1 MSSIETGIAVDQE
14 NYQAE
19 NDLTIDT
26 GYFGDVETSSRNPS
40 LQSKSDSDD
49 DNSEISYE
57 GINNINSP
65 YAQTDIK
72 RDKLL
77 LLFMLLLLSICLFV
91 FSQLLPSK
99 SLAKNQF

>member
-26 GYFGDVETSSRNPS
+26 GYFGDVETSSSNPS
-40 LQSKSDSDD
+40 LQWKSDSDD
-49 DNSEISYE
+49 NTSEISSE
-57 GINNINSP
+57 GNNINSP
-65 YAQTDIK
+65 CAQTDIT
-72 RDKLL
+72 RDKIL

-91 FSQLLPSK
+91 FRHCYPVRV
-99 SLAKNQF
+99 

>member
-14 NYQAE
+14 NYQTE

-26 GYFGDVETSSRNPS
+26 GYFGDVETSSSNPS

-49 DNSEISYE
+49 NNSEISSE
-57 GINNINSP
+57 GNNINSP

-91 FSQLLPSK
+91 FSHCYPVRV
-99 SLAKNQF
+99 

>member
-26 GYFGDVETSSRNPS
+26 GYFGDVETSSSNPS
-40 LQSKSDSDD
+40 LQSKSDSDHN
-49 DNSEISYE
+49 NSEISSE

-65 YAQTDIK
+65 HAQTDIK
-72 RDKLL
+72 RDKIL
-77 LLFMLLLLSICLFV
+77 LLLLSICLFV
-91 FSQLLPSK
+91 FSHCYPVR
-99 SLAKNQF
+99 F